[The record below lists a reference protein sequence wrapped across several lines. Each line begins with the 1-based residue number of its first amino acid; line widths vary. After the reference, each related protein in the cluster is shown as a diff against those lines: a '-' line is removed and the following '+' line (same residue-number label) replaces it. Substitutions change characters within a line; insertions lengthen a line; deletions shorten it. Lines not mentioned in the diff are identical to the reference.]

1 MRIHRLDVTDLVAT
15 LLVAGAA
22 TIYAA
27 GQAGADLPG
36 LGGVRARAC
45 AVFLFGMLACGT
57 GARRDA
63 FEGKAAE
70 RAGTAVLSAVGAL
83 TLIVGLIAIVLG
95 SGPYLTALMVGIGV
109 LWAGATVRHLVTE
122 PTLPVTAKTE
132 HRELVKR

>member
-15 LLVAGAA
+15 ALVAAAA

-36 LGGVRARAC
+36 LGSVRARAC
-45 AVFLFGMLACGT
+45 AVFLFGALACGA

-63 FEGKAAE
+63 FEG
-70 RAGTAVLSAVGAL
+70 AGTERPATALLSAAGVL
-83 TLIVGLIAIVLG
+83 TLIVGLTAIVLG
-95 SGPYLTALMVGIGV
+95 SSAYLTALMVGIGV
-109 LWAGATVRHLVTE
+109 LWAGATLRHLTTE
-122 PTLPVTAKTE
+122 PAVPVAAKTE